1 MGSSS
6 GRKKAIAK
14 TQRLVAQSVHSIN
27 QFARELDF
35 HEAAQS
41 NQSVTTRW
49 SSPPQTLTPGRL
61 CNYT

>member
-35 HEAAQS
+35 HEAA
-41 NQSVTTRW
+41 
-49 SSPPQTLTPGRL
+49 
-61 CNYT
+61 